1 MGWKQFFDVFAPHY
15 VDEVFTRNTVAEVDF
30 LEEVLGLLP
39 GASVVDVGC
48 GTGRHSVELARRGY
62 RVTGADISQGML
74 REAAHAA
81 KQAGVHVEFICQDAR
96 ELKLG
101 RQFDACICL
110 CEGSLGLLNA
120 DEDPLEHDIAIL
132 RGIAASLVP
141 GGKFVLTALNAL
153 RKIRAYSDKD
163 VARGKFNNLTLC
175 EASLLSAAVSHRA
188 DVVLPEEIASAT
200 VMEKGFT
207 AMELTLMLQIAG
219 LRVENVWGGTAG
231 SWGKRPLLMDEIE
244 LMVVARLD

>member
-74 REAAHAA
+74 RE
-81 KQAGVHVEFICQDAR
+81 DAR

-153 RKIRAYSDKD
+153 GKIRAYSDED

>member
-1 MGWKQFFDVFAPHY
+1 
-15 VDEVFTRNTVAEVDF
+15 VDF

-74 REAAHAA
+74 RE
-81 KQAGVHVEFICQDAR
+81 DAR

-110 CEGSLGLLNA
+110 CEGSFGLLNA

-153 RKIRAYSDKD
+153 RKIRAYSDED

-219 LRVENVWGGTAG
+219 FRVENVWGGTAG

>member
-1 MGWKQFFDVFAPHY
+1 M
-15 VDEVFTRNTVAEVDF
+15 DEVFTRNTVAEVDF

-39 GASVVDVGC
+39 GASVLDVGR

-74 REAAHAA
+74 RE
-81 KQAGVHVEFICQDAR
+81 DAR

-110 CEGSLGLLNA
+110 CEGSFGLLNA

-153 RKIRAYSDKD
+153 GKIRAYSDED

-219 LRVENVWGGTAG
+219 FRVENVWGGTAG
-231 SWGKRPLLMDEIE
+231 SWGKRPLLMDGIE

>member
-1 MGWKQFFDVFAPHY
+1 
-15 VDEVFTRNTVAEVDF
+15 
-30 LEEVLGLLP
+30 
-39 GASVVDVGC
+39 
-48 GTGRHSVELARRGY
+48 
-62 RVTGADISQGML
+62 ML

-110 CEGSLGLLNA
+110 CEGSFGLLNA

-153 RKIRAYSDKD
+153 RKIRAYSDED

-219 LRVENVWGGTAG
+219 FRVENVWGGTAG

-244 LMVVARLD
+244 LMVVARLE